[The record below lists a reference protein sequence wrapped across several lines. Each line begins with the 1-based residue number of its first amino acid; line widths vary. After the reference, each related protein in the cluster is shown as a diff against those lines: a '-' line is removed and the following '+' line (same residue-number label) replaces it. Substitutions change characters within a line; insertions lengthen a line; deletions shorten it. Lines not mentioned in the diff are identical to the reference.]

1 MKPKPRWDLRC
12 AEIMQRDAA
21 RHTNAEM
28 VERIEAETGMRFSV
42 FTVSRNRATLGIA
55 PPWRNDWTVPLRQ
68 RHGGRSGAGGWRLER
83 VALTF
88 GPHSIAVLATAG

>member
-1 MKPKPRWDLRC
+1 MNPKPRWNHRC

-21 RHTNAEM
+21 GHTNAEM
-28 VERIEAETGMRFSV
+28 VERIDAETGMRFSV

-68 RHGGRSGAGGWRLER
+68 RHGGRSGAGGWRLQR
-83 VALTF
+83 VALNF
-88 GPHSIAVLATAG
+88 LAGRIAVLLIAE